1 MSLEESLE
9 TIIRKVVR
17 EELQALDM
25 DDKLLTAEQVADKL
39 GYSNIDSVYRLKREG
54 KLEAV
59 QLGGQTIRF
68 RRSDVLKLIQ
78 DKAA

>member
-1 MSLEESLE
+1 MNFEETLESLL
-9 TIIRKVVR
+9 RKVVR